1 MESADQASLLA
12 LIDELKSAGDQPFG
26 FVPSK
31 DFPADA
37 RLVKPGAD
45 DVEFED
51 YLHFEGNRRMLTVK
65 LPLAMVAL

>member
-1 MESADQASLLA
+1 LVFAVDPSAHQH
-12 LIDELKSAGDQPFG
+12 P
-26 FVPSK
+26 
-31 DFPADA
+31 
-37 RLVKPGAD
+37 LVTIVIGHLSDHTD

>member
-1 MESADQASLLA
+1 
-12 LIDELKSAGDQPFG
+12 
-26 FVPSK
+26 
-31 DFPADA
+31 
-37 RLVKPGAD
+37 VKPGAD